1 VSKTTPAEYHGFCF
15 WVFDVCASILFAE
28 MATVARET
36 PAAGRSSWLAGWPD
50 AAPSPRSRPA
60 RLAVVGPDNVRNRR
74 DLARVR

>member
-36 PAAGRSSWLAGWPD
+36 PAARALLMAGRLAGRGTIT
-50 AAPSPRSRPA
+50 AQQARPA
-60 RLAVVGPDNVRNRR
+60 SSGRTRQREEPT
-74 DLARVR
+74 